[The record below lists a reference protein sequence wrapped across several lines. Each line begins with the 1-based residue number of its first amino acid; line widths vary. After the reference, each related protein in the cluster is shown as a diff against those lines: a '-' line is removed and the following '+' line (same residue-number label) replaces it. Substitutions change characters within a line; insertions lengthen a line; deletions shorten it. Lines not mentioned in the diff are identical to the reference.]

1 MGFKVEGLGSF
12 RMGNLGIWRESPVS
26 GVENA
31 EERGNF
37 LASWG
42 VISTKRRAVRIS
54 ALGALNDYP
63 KP

>member
-1 MGFKVEGLGSF
+1 M
-12 RMGNLGIWRESPVS
+12 S
-26 GVENA
+26 GVANA

-42 VISTKRRAVRIS
+42 VISRKRRAVRIS